1 MLFRKAIIAGM
12 LGAAALLPT
21 RNAAATDLKLSLG
34 AAGEYDSNIFHRENK
49 IRDDFVVIGIPQI
62 ELLDTEGKFTY
73 DVGYLFPYQHS
84 IETNALRDFS
94 HIANASADYHLS
106 DQTQFSFSNRFS
118 YLDSLN
124 NNFDSSTPNVADN
137 QKRQRVLRNDA
148 SLGAVYLIS
157 PRLWSQS
164 SFEQEVFSSSQ
175 NDRSDNQTYS
185 LSSGLDYL
193 VSERQRAGGGLSFSY
208 LNFQNATEN
217 VSFFGIPATQ
227 DIPASESIFVGPYLQ
242 WSYQIDEQSRFRI
255 SGGPNYVKSK
265 QDEIDIRSVNNVPS
279 VPPILVQSSSSDS
292 RVAFLGSFLLDRRWS
307 PTMISALQYQR
318 RQDTASG
325 VSGSAILDAVG
336 LTHSWNFAETWSLG
350 LRGDWTQRK
359 GATNLDQGGLDQLD
373 TQRWGAGTVL
383 SKQITRNFAGS
394 LRYQYAKQSSAG
406 NSPGS
411 STDFDD
417 HIVTLGFNYSLD
429 PIKVW

>member
-1 MLFRKAIIAGM
+1 VLFRKAIIAGM

-34 AAGEYDSNIFHRENK
+34 AAGEYDSNIFHRETQ
-49 IRDDFVVIGIPQI
+49 ILDDFVVIGIPQL
-62 ELLDTEGKFTY
+62 ELLDTEGKLTY
-73 DVGYLFPYQHS
+73 DVGYVFPYQHS

-94 HIANASADYHLS
+94 HIANLSADYHLS

-118 YLDSLN
+118 YLNSLN
-124 NNFDSSTPNVADN
+124 NSFDSSTPNIADN
-137 QKRQRVLRNDA
+137 QKRQQVLRNDA

-157 PRLWSQS
+157 PRLSSES
-164 SFEQEVFSSSQ
+164 SFDQGVFSSSQ
-175 NDRSDNQTYS
+175 EDRSDNQTYS
-185 LSSGLDYL
+185 LATGLDYL

-265 QDEIDIRSVNNVPS
+265 QEKIVVRLLADPS
-279 VPPILVQSSSSDS
+279 IVLDTQSSASDS

-325 VSGSAILDAVG
+325 VSGSAILDAVA
-336 LTHSWNFAETWSLG
+336 LTHSWNFAETWTLG

-394 LRYQYAKQSSAG
+394 LRYQYAKQNSAS
-406 NSPGS
+406 NSAGS